1 MTRLSQ
7 SGMIFAAR
15 IAGAGLMFLVQAA
28 IARAWGG
35 PGLADYL
42 LLISAVNIAAML
54 MPLGFQ
60 TIGSYFAVEYRTLG
74 RREDLRR
81 FLVRAHGQVLLT
93 AACLGV
99 LALIAGPVAGWLPG
113 TMMQLMLPG
122 FILSVAMG
130 SVFINGAVLVGLK
143 RPVTGFMADG
153 LGRPVV
159 VLAGFAIAIMLTDS
173 VAQGL
178 LRMTW
183 AMAAGY
189 SFVAVLCL
197 LATVRA
203 VRGVDATGLQPVP
216 DEPRR
221 WWRFAVP
228 WAIIAIATEF
238 LFDLQMLLLAG
249 LMEKPDLAVFGV
261 CARIF
266 ALAAFG
272 VTAVQMVLMPGLME
286 ADAQRDVASFRRRL
300 GDANLA
306 ATAAA
311 MALTLAALAGGP
323 LLLSLFGA
331 GFEAGRWP
339 LVILCAA
346 LVVRSFFGPAELVLS
361 LNNRPWAAMPAIA
374 AGLAT
379 LLAANLWLV
388 PALGVTGAALAA
400 LVSISVWSVARWRM
414 ARSVSGLDVSLLA
427 RFLAEP
433 TAVVK

>member
-1 MTRLSQ
+1 
-7 SGMIFAAR
+7 
-15 IAGAGLMFLVQAA
+15 
-28 IARAWGG
+28 
-35 PGLADYL
+35 
-42 LLISAVNIAAML
+42 
-54 MPLGFQ
+54 
-60 TIGSYFAVEYRTLG
+60 
-74 RREDLRR
+74 
-81 FLVRAHGQVLLT
+81 
-93 AACLGV
+93 
-99 LALIAGPVAGWLPG
+99 
-113 TMMQLMLPG
+113 
-122 FILSVAMG
+122 MG

-143 RPVTGFMADG
+143 RPVAGFMADG
-153 LGRPVV
+153 LGRPMV
-159 VLAGFAIAIMLTDS
+159 VLAGFAIAIMLTDGA
-173 VAQGL
+173 AQGL
-178 LRMTW
+178 LQMTW

-189 SFVAVLCL
+189 SFIAAFCL

-203 VRGVDATGLQPVP
+203 VRGMDATGLQAGP

-238 LFDLQMLLLAG
+238 YFDLQMLLLAS

-286 ADAQRDVASFRRRL
+286 ADARRDAASFRQRL

-306 ATAAA
+306 ATGAAV
-311 MALTLAALAGGP
+311 ALTLAALVGGP
-323 LLLSLFGA
+323 LMLALFGP

-374 AGLAT
+374 AGLMS

-388 PALGVTGAALAA
+388 PLLGVTGAALAA
-400 LVSISVWSVARWRM
+400 LVSISVWSVARWRK
-414 ARSVSGLDVSLLA
+414 ARAVSGLDVSLLA
-427 RFLAEP
+427 RFVGEP
-433 TAVVK
+433 APVVR

>member
-1 MTRLSQ
+1 
-7 SGMIFAAR
+7 
-15 IAGAGLMFLVQAA
+15 
-28 IARAWGG
+28 
-35 PGLADYL
+35 
-42 LLISAVNIAAML
+42 
-54 MPLGFQ
+54 
-60 TIGSYFAVEYRTLG
+60 
-74 RREDLRR
+74 
-81 FLVRAHGQVLLT
+81 
-93 AACLGV
+93 
-99 LALIAGPVAGWLPG
+99 
-113 TMMQLMLPG
+113 
-122 FILSVAMG
+122 
-130 SVFINGAVLVGLK
+130 
-143 RPVTGFMADG
+143 
-153 LGRPVV
+153 
-159 VLAGFAIAIMLTDS
+159 
-173 VAQGL
+173 
-178 LRMTW
+178 
-183 AMAAGY
+183 
-189 SFVAVLCL
+189 
-197 LATVRA
+197 
-203 VRGVDATGLQPVP
+203 VDATGLQPVP

-238 LFDLQMLLLAG
+238 FFDLQMLLLAG

-323 LLLSLFGA
+323 LLLSLFGP

-374 AGLAT
+374 AGLMS
-379 LLAANLWLV
+379 LLAASLWLV
-388 PALGVTGAALAA
+388 PTLGVTGAALAA
-400 LVSISVWSVARWRM
+400 LVSISVWSVARWCK

-427 RFLAEP
+427 RFVGKPA
-433 TAVVK
+433 AVVK